1 MPAEP
6 LYEGTRPYQA
16 LPFQWSLHR
25 ADTEGAETHR
35 AFLADGR
42 EDPRRA
48 VALSLLEAAGPGDE
62 PIVVWSGYESRVLGE
77 LAAALPDLAG
87 PLAGLRGRLRDL
99 AAVTRRSVYHA
110 DFGGSFSLKDVAP
123 ALVSGFGW
131 DDLAEATGIAD
142 GTTAALA
149 FERIAAGGSSALEE
163 AFVREALLAYCGRD
177 TEALVAVHRALRELG
192 ERAPST

>member
-1 MPAEP
+1 VEP

-25 ADTEGAETHR
+25 LDAAGAQTHR

-48 VALSLLEAAGPGDE
+48 VASSLLEAAAASED

-77 LAAALPDLAG
+77 LAAALPDLAA
-87 PLAGLRGRLRDL
+87 PLAALRARLRDL
-99 AAVTRRSVYHA
+99 AETTRRSVYHPGFA
-110 DFGGSFSLKDVAP
+110 GSFSIKDVAP
-123 ALVSGFGW
+123 ALVPGFGW

-142 GTTAALA
+142 GTTAAFA
-149 FERIAAGGSSALEE
+149 FERIAAGESSALEE
-163 AFVREALLAYCGRD
+163 ASVRAALLAYCGRD
-177 TEALVAVHRALRELG
+177 TEALVAVHRALRKLAET
-192 ERAPST
+192 EPRP